1 MDFLKPIKELFDGTC
16 FNKFDCMSKDKKI
29 ETVIKTA
36 AVALAAGILIGI
48 LNPIA
53 AIIIVPVVSIY
64 AFAYFTST
72 YEPLEFVSDHVGK
85 VKDEGIKVWNL
96 LKNKFQ

>member
-1 MDFLKPIKELFDGTC
+1 MDFFKPIKELFDGTC

-36 AVALAAGILIGI
+36 AVALAAGRCMIGI

-53 AIIIVPVVSIY
+53 C
-64 AFAYFTST
+64 
-72 YEPLEFVSDHVGK
+72 PL
-85 VKDEGIKVWNL
+85 
-96 LKNKFQ
+96 